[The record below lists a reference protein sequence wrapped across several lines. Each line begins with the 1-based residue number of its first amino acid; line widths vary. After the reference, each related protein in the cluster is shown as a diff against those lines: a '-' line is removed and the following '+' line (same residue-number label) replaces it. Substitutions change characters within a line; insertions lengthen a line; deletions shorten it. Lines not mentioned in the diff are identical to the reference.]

1 MNKDTLLIVLIFV
14 TVVFGGIGYH
24 FYNKNQE
31 LEKARIEA
39 IRIENDRKNQEAVRY
54 NDELVKE
61 RRKTEMMR
69 EKAIQGLIQDLSKD
83 LPK

>member
-1 MNKDTLLIVLIFV
+1 MNKDTLIIVLIFAA
-14 TVVFGGIGYH
+14 VVFGGICFH

-39 IRIENDRKNQEAVRY
+39 IRIENDRKHQEELRY
-54 NDELVKE
+54 NDELEKE

-83 LPK
+83 SPK